1 MMAVGQEELELVFQ
15 TCLEMIQSRR
25 ETFDSVLS
33 LYPDQAGAMRPALEA
48 LVWLQRQARFFDPRP
63 GFVESSRRRLL
74 ARIQQEVASQRPL
87 LKLWAALLAWFSHS
101 KWLSLQLI
109 LILILIP
116 GLVIGASGVIV
127 ASQSAIPGDILYPMK
142 TAMEDTQM
150 VLTLGSVGEARL
162 HIGFAQHRLQ
172 EIQTLILKG
181 KYQYI
186 SETVSEFERQASQAT
201 RLLKMAAEK
210 GDLRVAPLAILLK
223 DNLVNQSRMLE
234 VLSGIV
240 PDREKEPFSRLMA
253 TAQASISLAEDV
265 IGTVP
270 NAPASSPTSEAPVV
284 ATPVSWVTPTST
296 LPAVSTGSVPPSPVN
311 TPLVRSFG
319 VTASPSIAPLRHR
332 ATATLTATSTEA
344 KPTRHTP
351 KPTHTPRPLRTPKPT
366 KEKPPDGSSSLLNL
380 EAW

>member
-33 LYPDQAGAMRPALEA
+33 LYPDQAGAIRPALEA
-48 LVWLQRQARFFDPRP
+48 LVWLQRQVRFFDPRP
-63 GFVESSRRRLL
+63 GFVELSRRRLL

-87 LKLWAALLAWFSHS
+87 LKLWTALLAWFSHS
-101 KWLSLQLI
+101 KWLSLQFI

-142 TAMEDTQM
+142 TALEDTQM
-150 VLTLGSVGEARL
+150 VLTPGLVGEARL
-162 HIGFAQHRLQ
+162 YIGFAQHRLL

-186 SETVSEFERQASQAT
+186 PETVSEFERQANLAT

-265 IGTVP
+265 IETVP
-270 NAPASSPTSEAPVV
+270 TAPASSPTSKASVV
-284 ATPVSWVTPTST
+284 AIPVFWVTPTSA
-296 LPAVSTGSVPPSPVN
+296 LPP
-311 TPLVRSFG
+311 
-319 VTASPSIAPLRHR
+319 
-332 ATATLTATSTEA
+332 
-344 KPTRHTP
+344 
-351 KPTHTPRPLRTPKPT
+351 RTPKADQ
-366 KEKPPDGSSSLLNL
+366 EKPLDGSSSLLNL